1 MRRSCLM
8 LMTTRMLAVLL
19 LLTVALLS
27 GLTRSEQIA
36 MHALSHLDAPY
47 VLGAAGP
54 ARFDCSGLVL
64 HCFQPIGVTLCHSA
78 ELIGA
83 SEQFLTLT
91 DSSQLRTGDVVCFD
105 TVGDRDPSDHVG
117 IWLGGNTFVHASS
130 GKEKVIVSELE
141 GYYLEH
147 FSFGKRIIFP
157 WF

>member
-8 LMTTRMLAVLL
+8 LMTTRALAALL
-19 LLTVALLS
+19 LLAVALFS
-27 GLTRSEQIA
+27 GPTRGERIA

-47 VLGAAGP
+47 VLGAACP

-78 ELIGA
+78 ELIGT
-83 SEQFLTLT
+83 SKQFRTLT
-91 DSSQLRTGDVVCFD
+91 DPSQLRTGDVVCFD
-105 TVGDRDPSDHVG
+105 TVSDRDPSDHVG
-117 IWLGGNTFVHASS
+117 IWLGGNAFVHASS
-130 GKEKVIVSELE
+130 GKEKVVVSELE

-147 FSFGKRIIFP
+147 FSFGKRLICP

>member
-8 LMTTRMLAVLL
+8 LMTTRALAALL
-19 LLTVALLS
+19 LLAVALFS
-27 GLTRSEQIA
+27 GPTRGERIA

-47 VLGAAGP
+47 VLGAACP

-64 HCFQPIGVTLCHSA
+64 HCFQPAGVALSHSA
-78 ELIGA
+78 ELIGT
-83 SEQFLTLT
+83 SKQFRTLT
-91 DSSQLRTGDVVCFD
+91 DPSQLRTGDVVCFD
-105 TVGDRDPSDHVG
+105 TVSDRDPSDHVG